1 MSEKKIENIES
12 ILQKIRDERDYQDH
26 LCTIKELPL
35 DPTIEGELVM
45 LKTYIDKTLTL
56 WTKNPS
62 NAQVLSEIRKISGI
76 AIRCL
81 ENHGCPKRDMSD
93 MLKVGNQI

>member
-1 MSEKKIENIES
+1 MNKEEDIEIVLKKI
-12 ILQKIRDERDYQDH
+12 KDERDYQDH

-45 LKTYIDKTLTL
+45 LKAYIDKTLIL

-62 NAQVLSEIRKISGI
+62 NIQVLSEVRKISGI

-81 ENHGCPKRDMSD
+81 ENHGCPKRNMSD
-93 MLKVGNQI
+93 MMKNNREI